1 MGDGSSKLGAWSLE
15 LGGRSTERGAGRLE
29 MGDGRWKLGAWSLEQ
44 GAWRVERRAESLL
57 LSNFYFLLHLLP
69 VEQSIDSFIRYLAV
83 ERGLSDNYQLS
94 TQRSLNDFASW
105 CATKARGQRSEVS
118 GPREKPAW
126 QTVTLP
132 MMSEYLAEKKKAG
145 LSAASIKLIVV
156 ALKIFFRF
164 LAGKGE
170 IQRDPAEALS
180 LPRIERYL
188 PETLNELQV
197 EQLLNGID
205 TKAPH
210 GLRDRAMIEL
220 LYASGLRISEL
231 ANSRLEN
238 FSPEEGTIRVIGK
251 GNKTRIVPVGRKAC
265 EALAC
270 YLSTERPKLVK
281 RRSGSE
287 IFLSE
292 RGTKLT
298 TARIWQ
304 IVKEKARHAGLEKNI
319 YPHLLRHSFATHL
332 LSNGADLRIIQEM
345 LGHADISTTQVY
357 THVDQQ
363 RLKAVHRQFHP
374 RA

>member
-1 MGDGSSKLGAWSLE
+1 MVA
-15 LGGRSTERGAGRLE
+15 
-29 MGDGRWKLGAWSLEQ
+29 
-44 GAWRVERRAESLL
+44 
-57 LSNFYFLLHLLP
+57 P
-69 VEQSIDSFIRYLAV
+69 VEQSIESFIRYLAV

-105 CATKARGQRSEVS
+105 CAEKTRGQRPAAFAKATASQGGHKSAVK
-118 GPREKPAW
+118 GQREKTAW
-126 QTVTLP
+126 RAVTLP
-132 MMSEYLAEKKKAG
+132 MISEYLGEKKKAG

-170 IQRDPAEALS
+170 IKRDPTEALS

-188 PETLNELQV
+188 PETLNEIQV

-205 TKAPH
+205 TKVPL

-231 ANSRLEN
+231 AGARLEN
-238 FSPEEGTIRVIGK
+238 FYPEEGTIRVIGK

-270 YLSTERPKLVK
+270 YLSTERPRLIK

>member
-1 MGDGSSKLGAWSLE
+1 MED
-15 LGGRSTERGAGRLE
+15 
-29 MGDGRWKLGAWSLEQ
+29 
-44 GAWRVERRAESLL
+44 
-57 LSNFYFLLHLLP
+57 
-69 VEQSIDSFIRYLAV
+69 SIDAFIRFLAV
-83 ERGLSDNYQLS
+83 ERGLSENYQLS
-94 TQRSLNDFASW
+94 TQRSLTEFAKW
-105 CATKARGQRSEVS
+105 CSAKEKITQPRG
-118 GPREKPAW
+118 
-126 QTVTLP
+126 VTLP
-132 MMSEYLAEKKKAG
+132 MMSEYLADRKRAG
-145 LSAASIKLIVV
+145 LSASSIKLVVV

-164 LAGKGE
+164 LTAKGIIE
-170 IQRDPAEALS
+170 RDPTEALA
-180 LPRIERYL
+180 LPRIERCL

-197 EQLLNGID
+197 EQFLEKID
-205 TKAPH
+205 TKALH
-210 GLRDRAMIEL
+210 GLRDRAMMEL

-231 ANSRLEN
+231 ANARLEDFN
-238 FSPEEGTIRVIGK
+238 FEQRIVRATGK
-251 GNKTRIVPVGRKAC
+251 GNKTRLVPVGRKAC
-265 EALAC
+265 EALAA
-270 YLSTERPKLVK
+270 YVSAERPKLVK
-281 RRSGSE
+281 PRTSSE

-304 IVKEKARHAGLEKNI
+304 IVKKHAQCAGLEKNV

>member
-1 MGDGSSKLGAWSLE
+1 LIVNNVAAAFPVAAAVPAGIHRDFAGDTPAATVQKMEEA
-15 LGGRSTERGAGRLE
+15 
-29 MGDGRWKLGAWSLEQ
+29 
-44 GAWRVERRAESLL
+44 
-57 LSNFYFLLHLLP
+57 
-69 VEQSIDSFIRYLAV
+69 IDSFIRFLAV
-83 ERGLSDNYQLS
+83 ERGLSENYQLS
-94 TQRSLNDFASW
+94 TQRSLSEFAQW
-105 CATKARGQRSEVS
+105 CVTKKKIDNPRAVS
-118 GPREKPAW
+118 
-126 QTVTLP
+126 LSLI
-132 MMSEYLAEKKKAG
+132 SEYLADRKRSG
-145 LSAASIKLIVV
+145 LSASSMKLIVV

-164 LAGKGE
+164 LTAKGMIE
-170 IQRDPAEALS
+170 RDPAEALA

-188 PETLNELQV
+188 PETLNEMQV
-197 EQLLNGID
+197 EQFLEKID
-205 TKAPH
+205 TKATH

-238 FSPEEGTIRVIGK
+238 FNFEDRIVRVTGK
-251 GNKTRIVPVGRKAC
+251 GNKTRLVPVGRKAC
-265 EALAC
+265 EALAA

-281 RRSGSE
+281 RRSSSE

-298 TARIWQ
+298 TVRIWQ
-304 IVKEKARHAGLEKNI
+304 IVKKHAQHAGLQKNI

-332 LSNGADLRIIQEM
+332 LGNGADLRIIQEM

>member
-1 MGDGSSKLGAWSLE
+1 MLKMEDA
-15 LGGRSTERGAGRLE
+15 
-29 MGDGRWKLGAWSLEQ
+29 
-44 GAWRVERRAESLL
+44 
-57 LSNFYFLLHLLP
+57 
-69 VEQSIDSFIRYLAV
+69 IDSFIRFLAI
-83 ERGLSDNYQLS
+83 ERGLSENYQLS
-94 TQRSLNDFASW
+94 TQRSLTEFARW
-105 CATKARGQRSEVS
+105 CAARKKIE
-118 GPREKPAW
+118 GPRA
-126 QTVTLP
+126 VTLAAI
-132 MMSEYLAEKKKAG
+132 SEYLADRKRAG
-145 LSAASIKLIVV
+145 LSASSIKLIVV

-164 LAGKGE
+164 LVARGQV
-170 IQRDPAEALS
+170 QRDPAEALA

-188 PETLNELQV
+188 PETLNELQI
-197 EQLLNGID
+197 EQFLEKID
-205 TKAPH
+205 TNALH

-231 ANSRLEN
+231 ANARLEN
-238 FSPEEGTIRVIGK
+238 FNFEE
-251 GNKTRIVPVGRKAC
+251 AC
-265 EALAC
+265 EALAA

-281 RRSGSE
+281 RRSSSE

-292 RGTKLT
+292 RGAKLT

-304 IVKEKARHAGLEKNI
+304 IVKEHARRAGLEQRI

-332 LSNGADLRIIQEM
+332 LGNGADLRIIQEM

>member
-1 MGDGSSKLGAWSLE
+1 MED
-15 LGGRSTERGAGRLE
+15 
-29 MGDGRWKLGAWSLEQ
+29 
-44 GAWRVERRAESLL
+44 
-57 LSNFYFLLHLLP
+57 
-69 VEQSIDSFIRYLAV
+69 SIDAFIRFLAV

-94 TQRSLNDFASW
+94 TERSLSDFARW
-105 CATKARGQRSEVS
+105 CAVS
-118 GPREKPAW
+118 KKIDRAHA
-126 QTVTLP
+126 VTLAVI
-132 MMSEYLAEKKKAG
+132 SEYLAARKRAG
-145 LSAASIKLIVV
+145 LSASSIKLIVV

-164 LAGKGE
+164 LAAKGTIE
-170 IQRDPAEALS
+170 RDPAEALT

-188 PETLNELQV
+188 PETLNELEV
-197 EQLLNGID
+197 EQFLESID
-205 TKAPH
+205 MTGVH

-231 ANSRLEN
+231 ANARLEN
-238 FSPEEGTIRVIGK
+238 FNSEERVVRVTGK
-251 GNKTRIVPVGRKAC
+251 GNKSRLVPVGRKAC
-265 EALAC
+265 EALAA
-270 YLSTERPKLVK
+270 YLSGERPKLVK
-281 RRSGSE
+281 PRSSSE

-292 RGTKLT
+292 RGGKLT

-304 IVKEKARHAGLEKNI
+304 IVKKHAQRAGLEKNI

-332 LSNGADLRIIQEM
+332 LGNGADLRIIQEM

>member
-1 MGDGSSKLGAWSLE
+1 MIEHLVFNCQS
-15 LGGRSTERGAGRLE
+15 R
-29 MGDGRWKLGAWSLEQ
+29 
-44 GAWRVERRAESLL
+44 RVAKTLL
-57 LSNFYFLLHLLP
+57 LYNFYFLTNGCF

-94 TQRSLNDFASW
+94 TQRSLIDFARW
-105 CATKARGQRSEVS
+105 YATKNRDQKSGTTGQV
-118 GPREKPAW
+118 AW
-126 QTVTLP
+126 KTVTLATIT
-132 MMSEYLAEKKKAG
+132 EYLADKKRTG
-145 LSAASIKLIVV
+145 LTASSIKLIVI

-164 LAGKGE
+164 LASKGE
-170 IQRDPAEALS
+170 IKGDPTEALS

-188 PETLNELQV
+188 PKTLNEMQV
-197 EQLLNGID
+197 EQLLNSVD
-205 TKAPH
+205 TKTPL
-210 GLRDRAMIEL
+210 GLRDRAILEL

-231 ANSRLEN
+231 ANARLEN
-238 FSPEEGTIRVIGK
+238 FYPEERMIRVIGK

-270 YLSTERPKLVK
+270 YLSTERPKLLK

-292 RGTKLT
+292 RGMKLT

-304 IVKEKARHAGLEKNI
+304 IVKEKARHAGLGKNI

>member
-1 MGDGSSKLGAWSLE
+1 
-15 LGGRSTERGAGRLE
+15 
-29 MGDGRWKLGAWSLEQ
+29 
-44 GAWRVERRAESLL
+44 
-57 LSNFYFLLHLLP
+57 
-69 VEQSIDSFIRYLAV
+69 VEQAIDSFIRFLAV
-83 ERGLSDNYQLS
+83 ERGLSENYQLS
-94 TQRSLNDFASW
+94 TQRSLTEFAQW
-105 CATKARGQRSEVS
+105 CTARKQITR
-118 GPREKPAW
+118 PRG
-126 QTVTLP
+126 VTLQV
-132 MMSEYLAEKKKAG
+132 MSEYLAERKRAG
-145 LSAASIKLIVV
+145 LSASSIKLIAV

-164 LAGKGE
+164 LAAKG
-170 IQRDPAEALS
+170 IIDRDPSEALA

-197 EQLLNGID
+197 EQFLEKID
-205 TKAPH
+205 TKANH

-231 ANSRLEN
+231 TNARLEN
-238 FSPEEGTIRVIGK
+238 FNFEERVVRVTGK
-251 GNKTRIVPVGRKAC
+251 GNKTRLVPVGRKAC
-265 EALAC
+265 EALAA
-270 YLSTERPKLVK
+270 YLSAERPKFV
-281 RRSGSE
+281 RARSGSE

-304 IVKEKARHAGLEKNI
+304 IVKKHARHAGLEKNI

-332 LSNGADLRIIQEM
+332 LGNGADLRIIQEM

-363 RLKAVHRQFHP
+363 RLKSVHRQFHP

>member
-1 MGDGSSKLGAWSLE
+1 MEESI
-15 LGGRSTERGAGRLE
+15 ER
-29 MGDGRWKLGAWSLEQ
+29 
-44 GAWRVERRAESLL
+44 
-57 LSNFYFLLHLLP
+57 
-69 VEQSIDSFIRYLAV
+69 FIRFLAV
-83 ERGLSDNYQLS
+83 ERGLSENYQLS
-94 TQRSLNDFASW
+94 THRSLSEFVQW
-105 CATKARGQRSEVS
+105 CTVKKKITQARSI
-118 GPREKPAW
+118 
-126 QTVTLP
+126 TLP
-132 MMSEYLAEKKKAG
+132 MLSEYLADRKRAG
-145 LSAASIKLIVV
+145 LSASSIKLIVV

-164 LAGKGE
+164 LAARRLVE
-170 IQRDPAEALS
+170 RDPAEALA

-197 EQLLNGID
+197 AQFLETINSN
-205 TKAPH
+205 AAH

-231 ANSRLEN
+231 ANARLEN
-238 FSPEEGTIRVIGK
+238 FNFEERIMRVTGK
-251 GNKTRIVPVGRKAC
+251 GNKTRLVPVGRKAC
-265 EALAC
+265 EALAA
-270 YLSTERPKLVK
+270 YLSAERPKLVK
-281 RRSGSE
+281 PRSGSE

-298 TARIWQ
+298 TVRIWQ
-304 IVKEKARHAGLEKNI
+304 IVRKHAQRAGLKKNV

-332 LSNGADLRIIQEM
+332 LGNGADLRIIQEM

>member
-1 MGDGSSKLGAWSLE
+1 M
-15 LGGRSTERGAGRLE
+15 
-29 MGDGRWKLGAWSLEQ
+29 EQ
-44 GAWRVERRAESLL
+44 EIEA
-57 LSNFYFLLHLLP
+57 
-69 VEQSIDSFIRYLAV
+69 FIRFLAV
-83 ERGLSDNYQLS
+83 ERGLSENYQLS
-94 TQRSLNDFASW
+94 TQRSLTEFTQW
-105 CATKARGQRSEVS
+105 CTAKKKIDNPVG
-118 GPREKPAW
+118 
-126 QTVTLP
+126 VTLP
-132 MMSEYLAEKKKAG
+132 IISEYLADRKRAG
-145 LSAASIKLIVV
+145 LSASSIKLIVV

-164 LAGKGE
+164 LARKG
-170 IQRDPAEALS
+170 ILDRDPTQGLA

-197 EQLLNGID
+197 EQLIERID
-205 TKAPH
+205 TKVPL
-210 GLRDRAMIEL
+210 GLRDRAIVEL

-231 ANSRLEN
+231 ANARLEN
-238 FSPEEGTIRVIGK
+238 LDFEERILRVIGK
-251 GNKTRIVPVGRKAC
+251 GNKTRLVPVGHKAC
-265 EALAC
+265 DALAA
-270 YLSTERPKLVK
+270 YLSIERPKLVK
-281 RRSGSE
+281 RRSGND

-298 TARIWQ
+298 TGRIWQ
-304 IVKEKARHAGLEKNI
+304 IVKKISRHSGLEKNV